1 MKKKVIGTAVLSLAM
16 LFSVGSS
23 SSLAASEKLDEIV
36 IKYEQ
41 ITDLNELYTRALNG
55 ISDLSSQQDD
65 IEKFDLSTK
74 SVEIPELENQSYST
88 SQLLEVENVDG
99 QFIETYATTTFHVA
113 QDITDKIEQQKQDTK
128 IQPSASKNDD
138 KWDSTL
144 GVKAYSTITWSNVY
158 DKNQV
163 KHFKLTK
170 ITGGWSYNGAGNYV
184 LSNRSAIVGQV
195 GPGSFGSTAGQS
207 KQMATSSNTYSYSI
221 PSSWKAVIASK
232 YNTCGVSTKIKITR
246 GSSSWNLPFNNH
258 AS

>member
-1 MKKKVIGTAVLSLAM
+1 MTQIQTM
-16 LFSVGSS
+16 LFSFGGSS
-23 SSLAASEKLDEIV
+23 FASSEKLNKKV

-55 ISDLSSQQDD
+55 VSDLSSQQDD
-65 IEKFDLSTK
+65 LEKFELSTK
-74 SVEIPELENQSYST
+74 SVEKLELETQSHST

-99 QFIETYATTTFHVA
+99 QLVETYATTTFHVA
-113 QDITDKIEQQKQDTK
+113 QDITDKIEQQKLDTK
-128 IQPSASKNDD
+128 IQPFASKKDD
-138 KWDSTL
+138 KWDSTK
-144 GVKAYSTITWSNVY
+144 GVKAYSTITWSNVF

-170 ITGGWSYNGAGNYV
+170 VTGGWSYNGAGNYV

-195 GPGSFGSTAGQS
+195 GPGSFGSTSGQS
-207 KQMATSSNTYSYSI
+207 KQIATGSNTYSYNI

-232 YNTCGVSTKIKITR
+232 YNTCGVSTNLKISR
-246 GSSSWNLPFNNH
+246 GSSSWTLPFQNH